1 MILPCIEIAPSDHR
15 GRGVFAME
23 DIPEGTLIEVS
34 PVLVLSEAERVDAE
48 KTSLYNYIFEWGP
61 ESKQACVAWGYL
73 SIYNHSYHANCRY
86 DMDFEAQE
94 MCITTVRDIK
104 KGEELF
110 TNYNAE
116 PDSEEPV
123 WFAAK

>member
-1 MILPCIEIAPSDHR
+1 MSEYKFGQELR
-15 GRGVFAME
+15 FAV
-23 DIPEGTLIEVS
+23 EGTLALKAGQYQRTGAE
-34 PVLVLSEAERVDAE
+34 ERVEAE

-86 DMDFEAQE
+86 DMDFAEQE

-116 PDSEEPV
+116 PDSEERI
-123 WFAAK
+123 WFEAK